1 MNLFICRTVNTLL
14 GLITHYFYD
23 VLCALDAGETFIGLV
38 YIALTIWNFRLA
50 EIVYDN
56 VVSEAFSRCDKQL
69 HELFKVIRQIFEN
82 SVYNWLTAIKDL
94 ILSILAGIIPKLPS
108 AIRTPLEFMGLT
120 EYLEKS
126 VGKYK
131 NFEEEKKK
139 KERELLE

>member
-1 MNLFICRTVNTLL
+1 MNTLL

-23 VLCALDAGETFIGLV
+23 VLCVLDAGEVFIGLV

-82 SVYNWLTAIKDL
+82 SVYNWLTAVKDL

-108 AIRTPLEFMGLT
+108 AIRMPLEFMGVT
-120 EYLEKS
+120 TYLEES
-126 VGKYK
+126 MGKYK
-131 NFEEEKKK
+131 NFEEKKK